1 MLEYNDND
9 PVSDPVSMLE
19 YVDYDPLLDPV
30 SVLELIMT
38 MFQTLYSVRADYDPV
53 TDPAPYLRPIPVLE
67 YDDDAPVSDP
77 VPALEYALQI
87 KKKAQR
93 VQDLET
99 ENKQLRDTLAEYNH
113 EFAEVKNQ
121 GEQNMT

>member
-1 MLEYNDND
+1 M
-9 PVSDPVSMLE
+9 
-19 YVDYDPLLDPV
+19 YVDV
-30 SVLELIMT
+30 SKSLKKHRPRPMFVDVSESLSSLCFGVL
-38 MFQTLYSVRADYDPV
+38 
-53 TDPAPYLRPIPVLE
+53 
-67 YDDDAPVSDP
+67 DP

-121 GEQNMT
+121 GDKTKMLFRLMLL